1 MTGLSK
7 SQIKRLDNLLVS
19 EKDHLGYITRS
30 ERILKRIRA
39 RSEEIQRYCIHEFN
53 DGENV
58 CILCGK
64 VIEC

>member
-39 RSEEIQRYCIHEFN
+39 RIEEVQRYCVHEFN

-64 VIEC
+64 KIPQ